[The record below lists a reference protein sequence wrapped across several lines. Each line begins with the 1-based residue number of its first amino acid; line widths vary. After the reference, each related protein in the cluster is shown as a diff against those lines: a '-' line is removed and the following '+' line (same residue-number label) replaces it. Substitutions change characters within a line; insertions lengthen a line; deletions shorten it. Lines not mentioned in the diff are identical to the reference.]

1 MLGALLMKEKT
12 IGLMIAIVIMTLI
25 SFVFTGLDIPF
36 PSTYLALMMTT
47 NAIAAFIAIILQKA
61 TILIYEGNVRKEKN
75 SIFDY
80 VFSYIAIGFSGINYY
95 VQKVL
100 NRLPFLLNKLLAI
113 IFFLILFFQLFMIAD
128 VY

>member
-1 MLGALLMKEKT
+1 MKEKT
-12 IGLMIAIVIMTLI
+12 IGLMIAIVIITLI
-25 SFVFTGLDIPF
+25 SLVFTGLDIPF
-36 PSTYLALMMTT
+36 PSTYLALIMTS

-61 TILIYEGNVRKEKN
+61 TIVIYEGHVRKEKT

-95 VQKVL
+95 VQTVL
-100 NRLPFLLNKLLAI
+100 NRLPFVLNKLLAI
-113 IFFLILFFQLFMIAD
+113 FFFLILFFQLFMIAD

>member
-1 MLGALLMKEKT
+1 MKEKT

-25 SFVFTGLDIPF
+25 SLVFTGLDIPF

-61 TILIYEGNVRKEKN
+61 TIVIYEGNVRKEKT

-100 NRLPFLLNKLLAI
+100 NRLPFLLNKLLAV

>member
-1 MLGALLMKEKT
+1 MKEKT
-12 IGLMIAIVIMTLI
+12 IGLMIAIVIITLI
-25 SFVFTGLDIPF
+25 SLVFTGLDIPF
-36 PSTYLALMMTT
+36 PSTYLALMMTS

-61 TILIYEGNVRKEKN
+61 TIVIYEGNVGKEKT

-80 VFSYIAIGFSGINYY
+80 VFSYIAIGLSGINYY
-95 VQKVL
+95 VQTVL
-100 NRLPFLLNKLLAI
+100 NRLPFVLNKLLAI